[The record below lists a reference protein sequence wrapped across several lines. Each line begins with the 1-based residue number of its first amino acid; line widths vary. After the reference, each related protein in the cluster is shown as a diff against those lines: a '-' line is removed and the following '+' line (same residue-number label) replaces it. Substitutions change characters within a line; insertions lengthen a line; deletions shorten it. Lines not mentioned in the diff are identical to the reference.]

1 MKVLKTFLPFL
12 LLTLAANAYGQRDGL
27 EVHEFGWMIV
37 DHDSQSMS
45 SMKDL
50 DHLEGLRRKF
60 GDEFIYIRDG
70 EDRYVIRDRA
80 LMKRALEAQR
90 PVREAGGT
98 VGRVARAQAI
108 EALSGWDADADQARL
123 ARKIEKLSRKIDRAE
138 ARGESAQEI
147 KRERERLE
155 RVVENMGDDREA
167 SEHALPKETE
177 ARQRDADQDLDRAI
191 KSLKRELRE
200 ILREAKARH
209 LAERVE

>member
-1 MKVLKTFLPFL
+1 MKALKTFLPFL
-12 LLTLAANAYGQRDGL
+12 LLTLAASAYGHRDAQ

-50 DHLEGLRRKF
+50 DHLEGLQRKF

-90 PVREAGGT
+90 PVREAGSR
-98 VGRVARAQAI
+98 VGRVARTQAI
-108 EALSGWDADADQARL
+108 EALSGWGADADQARL
-123 ARKIEKLSRKIDRAE
+123 ARKVEKLSRKIDRAE
-138 ARGESAQEI
+138 ARGESAEEI
-147 KRERERLE
+147 KLEREELK
-155 RVVENMGDDREA
+155 RVVENKSDDQDA
-167 SEHALPKETE
+167 SEHVAPKERE
-177 ARQRDADQDLDRAI
+177 ARRRDADQDLDRAI
-191 KSLKRELRE
+191 KNLKHELRE
-200 ILREAKARH
+200 ILREAKSRH

>member
-1 MKVLKTFLPFL
+1 MKALKTFLPFL
-12 LLTLAANAYGQRDGL
+12 LLALAANAYGHRDGQ

-50 DHLEGLRRKF
+50 DHLEGLQRKF

-80 LMKRALEAQR
+80 LLKRALEAQR
-90 PVREAGGT
+90 PVRESGRR
-98 VGRVARAQAI
+98 VGRAARAQAI
-108 EALSGWDADADQARL
+108 DALSGWDADADQARL

-138 ARGESAQEI
+138 ARGESAEEI
-147 KRERERLE
+147 QREREELK
-155 RVVENMGDDREA
+155 RVVENKSDDRET
-167 SEHALPKETE
+167 SEHAVPKEHE
-177 ARQRDADQDLDRAI
+177 ARRRDADQDLDRAI
-191 KSLKRELRE
+191 KNLKRELRE
-200 ILREAKARH
+200 ILREAKSRH